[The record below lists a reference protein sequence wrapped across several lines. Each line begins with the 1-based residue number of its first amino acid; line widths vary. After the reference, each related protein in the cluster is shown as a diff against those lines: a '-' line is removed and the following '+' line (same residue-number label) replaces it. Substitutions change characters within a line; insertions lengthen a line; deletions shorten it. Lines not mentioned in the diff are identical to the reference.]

1 MKKFIIVTV
10 IFTIAGLITASDSF
24 LQPKLLLHKTESQ
37 KKNSETNDP
46 HNLSPELKKALNCK
60 SCHSCEYPTHGNPCL
75 LDCPRKNMISVYH
88 SPKEGPE
95 VVLINE
101 MSENYSGVVFSHR
114 LHAEMSE
121 MTTGCEGCHH
131 YNTTGPVLNCRS
143 CHQNKRK
150 RENVAIPDLK
160 AAYHR
165 QCLTCHKQWSYEN
178 GCNTQCHLQK
188 GSDVDLK
195 REQAIEKIKGRSHPL
210 LPEPS
215 KMIWETNYIE
225 GKIVTFFHDE
235 HYQVFKI
242 KCINCHK
249 NDNCIKCHEKK
260 ENVDFTKPV
269 KIKKTFD
276 DHHMPC
282 VNCHDGNSCK
292 KCHSESEMSPFN
304 HGKSTGWALGNF
316 HSSLNC
322 ADCHGNSMPYK
333 SLDRNC
339 ISCHKNFVK
348 GSFNHSRT
356 GFILSEDHLEAECE
370 NCHINRD
377 YSKPPQCSSCHDDKS
392 FPKDLPGKR
401 NRK

>member
-1 MKKFIIVTV
+1 MKKFIIIAVVFTV
-10 IFTIAGLITASDSF
+10 AGFIAASDSF
-24 LQPKLLLHKTESQ
+24 LQPKLQLHKTESQ
-37 KKNSETNDP
+37 KNNSGTNNP

-60 SCHSCEYPTHGNPCL
+60 SCHSCEYPTPGNPCL
-75 LDCPRKNMISVYH
+75 LNCPRGNLVSVYH

-101 MSENYSGVVFSHR
+101 MSENYGGVVFSHR

-121 MTTGCEGCHH
+121 MTSGCEVCHH
-131 YNTTGPVLNCRS
+131 YNTTGPILNCRG
-143 CHQNKRK
+143 CHENKRM

-188 GSDVDLK
+188 GSDIDARRKEAV
-195 REQAIEKIKGRSHPL
+195 EKIKGRSHPL
-210 LPEPS
+210 LPEPT
-215 KMIWETNYIE
+215 KMIWETNYEE

-235 HYQVFKI
+235 HFQVFKI
-242 KCINCHK
+242 KCNSCHK

-292 KCHSESEMSPFN
+292 KCHRTGEMTPFN
-304 HGKSTGWALGNF
+304 HGKSTGWALSNF
-316 HSSLNC
+316 HSRLSC
-322 ADCHGNSMPYK
+322 AQCHGNNMPYK
-333 SLDRNC
+333 PLDRNC
-339 ISCHKNFVK
+339 TSCHKDFVK
-348 GSFNHSRT
+348 GSFNHSRA
-356 GFILSEDHLEAECE
+356 GLILSEIHLEAECE
-370 NCHINRD
+370 NCHINKD
-377 YSKPPQCSSCHDDKS
+377 FSNAPQCASCHDDKS
-392 FPKDLPGKR
+392 FPKNLPGKR
-401 NRK
+401 NR